1 MWYANVLVTSN
12 AQGWRKPNA
21 KIGTHGCVDLVVR
34 GLRSLKDQRVPEN
47 WHIVR
52 QINKCFERCLKFSD
66 CSLNAIRQKVDSISY
81 TSACYKL
88 KVTVTIAITTSQF
101 VFLDDFLS
109 KNAFL
114 LVKLVGIEKSCH
126 NREVRRSTFKFPLT
140 SQQKVLVFC

>member
-1 MWYANVLVTSN
+1 M
-12 AQGWRKPNA
+12 
-21 KIGTHGCVDLVVR
+21 
-34 GLRSLKDQRVPEN
+34 
-47 WHIVR
+47 
-52 QINKCFERCLKFSD
+52 
-66 CSLNAIRQKVDSISY
+66 NAIRQKVDSISY

-140 SQQKVLVFC
+140 S